1 MASQKQVMYIEL
13 PDGEIWCAFLSA
25 KEFEGVVLK
34 KAPID
39 PKEVQITWEYFRSSI
54 QDKINQVQV
63 DWMNKT
69 GVYPTEYKWAI
80 GIRNIKKELGP
91 KD

>member
-25 KEFEGVVLK
+25 VGEGVVLK

-91 KD
+91 KG

>member
-1 MASQKQVMYIEL
+1 MAQQKQVMYIEL

-25 KEFEGVVLK
+25 IGEGVVLK

-54 QDKINQVQV
+54 QEKIHQVQV
-63 DWMNKT
+63 ECMNKT
-69 GVYPTEYKWAI
+69 GFFPTESKWAS
-80 GIRNIKKELGP
+80 GIREIKKQLGS
-91 KD
+91 KS